1 MYFQASSGPLNIESS
16 SSQDSLERLRAELD
30 SDLACVKA
38 VVEEVVGGDPGD
50 ELEELASLPAGSRH
64 GVGRKLSGPEVENR
78 NISPVSLGTPVARK
92 ISSGS
97 ADRTKTP
104 SPNTGASDH
113 RLSPMGEMT
122 KSGTSGER
130 RLSSLDP
137 GQRKVSSVNKH
148 ETPERRKSS
157 KSSSPPVP
165 EQRQS
170 LITDNQ
176 ELGAR
181 PRISTASSTPVTPA
195 ARKMSEVSDTGSVLL
210 KQSSWGSSRWVAGAG
225 VKKPQETPATPTSSS
240 ETPGEKAVTSSS
252 GNSFLRRK
260 DLWER
265 RSMSSPS
272 DGEKAGHSWGSKTTP
287 RPSSKTS
294 NTTPDLVMDLPTGP
308 LASSPPIPAPRP
320 LLTASQDSRSR
331 SPSSDSVSSSS
342 GTESASRASW
352 SSSAR
357 DSPARHTTADN
368 FAAADTDT
376 MRKHGA
382 SKTLPPSSSPA
393 PLPVFRT
400 NILASSTP
408 ASSASTPTS
417 FRTAS
422 SVSATKTLFSAP
434 GSGAT
439 PKPAVKVKPILQ
451 VKPSEIKKENANP
464 TAKE

>member
-1 MYFQASSGPLNIESS
+1 M
-16 SSQDSLERLRAELD
+16 D

-78 NISPVSLGTPVARK
+78 NISPVSLGTPVVRK

-97 ADRTKTP
+97 GDRTKSP
-104 SPNTGASDH
+104 SPNTGAAER
-113 RLSPMGEMT
+113 RLSPVGERT
-122 KSGTSGER
+122 KSPTSVTSGDR
-130 RLSSLDP
+130 RLSSLEP
-137 GQRKVSSVNKH
+137 AQRKVSSVTKQ

-181 PRISTASSTPVTPA
+181 PRTSPPVTPA
-195 ARKMSEVSDTGSVLL
+195 ARKMSEVSDSGSVLL

-225 VKKPQETPATPTSSS
+225 VKKPQETPVTPTSSS
-240 ETPGEKAVTSSS
+240 AETPGEKAVTSSS

-272 DGEKAGHSWGSKTTP
+272 DGDKAGHSWGSKTTP

-320 LLTASQDSRSR
+320 LLAASQDSRSR
-331 SPSSDSVSSSS
+331 SPSSDSVSASSSS
-342 GTESASRASW
+342 GTESASRSSW
-352 SSSAR
+352 SSSTR
-357 DSPARHTTADN
+357 DSPSRHTTADN

-400 NILASSTP
+400 NILASSSTP
-408 ASSASTPTS
+408 ASSATPAS
-417 FRTAS
+417 FRTPS

-451 VKPSEIKKENANP
+451 VKPSEIKKENAN
-464 TAKE
+464 TASAKE